1 MFCPRCGLPLPDG
14 SSFCPRCGLP
24 FQNYN
29 QAQNPNGQ
37 PPQGGQY
44 LPGWGPDPNYYP
56 PQQNLPPY
64 GYWGQGQG
72 PNPQWPGAM
81 PPRQIPQVGPGGH
94 VYKDGVPLD
103 ERETRSAWEQPDTP
117 VNTPPPAQ
125 DADPNFT
132 KFVDAPDEPLPFYAL
147 KMIAGIV
154 LIIGGGFL
162 LYQSAQLG
170 TFRLLA
176 LHAKDNIRGFPV
188 MLAGIAWLVAG
199 IAGFFSKFKKGAAGL
214 AGCMLLFAAGIGFSF
229 MKEYEMLMIAAI
241 VSALLSIIYLIS
253 AAGGVNIN
261 LND

>member
-1 MFCPRCGLPLPDG
+1 
-14 SSFCPRCGLP
+14 
-24 FQNYN
+24 
-29 QAQNPNGQ
+29 
-37 PPQGGQY
+37 
-44 LPGWGPDPNYYP
+44 
-56 PQQNLPPY
+56 
-64 GYWGQGQG
+64 
-72 PNPQWPGAM
+72 M

-154 LIIGGGFL
+154 LIIGGGYL

-176 LHAKDNIRGFPV
+176 LHAKDNIRGLPV

-214 AGCMLLFAAGIGFSF
+214 ALLERKGKTKYWLYQQLGMSYQNFSK
-229 MKEYEMLMIAAI
+229 MVNNQTKSIRYENIEVLCQ
-241 VSALLSIIYLIS
+241 LLDCTPNELFTFT
-253 AAGGVNIN
+253 
-261 LND
+261 DEQ